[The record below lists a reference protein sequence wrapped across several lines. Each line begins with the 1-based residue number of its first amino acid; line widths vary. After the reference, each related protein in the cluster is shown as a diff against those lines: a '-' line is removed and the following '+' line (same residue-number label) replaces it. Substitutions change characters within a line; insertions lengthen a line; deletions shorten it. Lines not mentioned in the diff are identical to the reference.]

1 MAQAQRAQ
9 LHKSGEIPA
18 PAHDVWMLLTDWAGM
33 LRWSLSAKRGGP
45 LGKLV
50 KCELIGEP
58 GQVPRTRRMILDS
71 GVKIEEELVYQ
82 NDETRRIYYRKTDS
96 LGSIGYIATSYVD
109 EIDALR
115 CRLHIAS
122 WFDVE
127 PDEGPAASVARFEG
141 IYAGIFEGFRL
152 YFSA

>member
-1 MAQAQRAQ
+1 MAQAQRVQ
-9 LHKSGEIPA
+9 LHKSADIPA
-18 PAHDVWMLLTDWAGM
+18 SAHRVWMLLTDWAGM
-33 LRWSLSAKRGGP
+33 LQWSMSAKRAGP

-71 GVKIEEELVYQ
+71 GVEIEEELVYQ

-109 EIDALR
+109 EIDALN

-122 WFDVE
+122 WFDVA
-127 PDEGPAASVARFEG
+127 PDEGAVASAARFEG
-141 IYAGIFEGFRL
+141 IYAGIFEGFRM

>member
-1 MAQAQRAQ
+1 MTQSHRVQ
-9 LHKSGEIPA
+9 LHKSAEIPA
-18 PAHDVWMLLTDWAGM
+18 SAHEVWMLLTDWAGM

-45 LGKLV
+45 LGRLV
-50 KCELIGEP
+50 ECELIGEP
-58 GQVPRTRRMILDS
+58 DQVPRTRRMFLDS
-71 GVKIEEELVYQ
+71 GATIEEELVYQ
-82 NDETRRIYYRKTDS
+82 NDETRRVYYRKTDS
-96 LGSIGYIATSYVD
+96 IGSIGYLATSYVD

-115 CRLHIAS
+115 CRMHIAS

-127 PDEGPAASVARFEG
+127 PDEGADRAVARFER

>member
-9 LHKSGEIPA
+9 LHKSADIPA
-18 PAHDVWMLLTDWAGM
+18 SAHEVWMLLTDWAGM
-33 LRWSLSAKRGGP
+33 LRWSISAKRGGP

-50 KCELIGEP
+50 KCDLIGKP
-58 GQVPRTRRMILDS
+58 DQVPRTRRMILDS
-71 GVKIEEELVYQ
+71 GVAIEEELVYQ
-82 NDETRRIYYRKTDS
+82 NGETRRIYYRKTDS
-96 LGSIGYIATSYVD
+96 LGSIGYLATSYVD
-109 EIDALR
+109 EIDALN

-127 PDEGPAASVARFEG
+127 PDEGVAVSVARFEG
-141 IYAGIFEGFRL
+141 IYEGIFEGFRL